1 MNDYS
6 ISFPNLGIYLDY
18 VPKTFQVFG
27 ISIAL
32 YGIIIGCGFFFALLY
47 AQREA
52 KRTGQNPDDYWD
64 LFGWLMVF
72 SILGARI
79 YYVVFAWDFY
89 KDNPISVFQIRNG
102 GLAIYGGVIAGIIT
116 IYVYS
121 KVKKKNFFQMLDTI
135 VPGLLIGQVMGRFG
149 NFTNREAFGEYTD
162 GLFAMRL
169 PINMVRQR
177 EITPLMAEH
186 IMEGIDYIQAH
197 PTFLYESMWN
207 FMVLLMILFFRR
219 YQKHSGELLA
229 LYFIGYG
236 VGRTWIEG
244 LRTDQLLLPVV
255 GLPVSQILAVIL
267 VVLGIFLFVALRCGK
282 LSGNSKKNK

>member
-18 VPKTFQVFG
+18 VPKNFQFFG
-27 ISIAL
+27 ITIAM
-32 YGIIIGCGFFFALLY
+32 YGIIIGCGFLFALLY
-47 AQREA
+47 ATREA
-52 KRTGQNPDDYWD
+52 KRAGQNPDDYWD
-64 LFGWLMVF
+64 LFGWLIVF

-89 KDNPISVFQIRNG
+89 KDNPISIFQIRNG
-102 GLAIYGGVIAGIIT
+102 GLAIYGGVIAGTIT
-116 IYVYS
+116 VYVFS
-121 KVKKKNFFQMLDTI
+121 RIKKKNFFKMLDTI
-135 VPGLLIGQVMGRFG
+135 VPGLLIGQIMGRFG

-169 PINMVRQR
+169 PISMVRQR

-186 IMEGIDYIQAH
+186 ITEGIDYIQVH

-207 FMVLLMILFFRR
+207 LMVLLIILFYRR
-219 YQKHSGELLA
+219 YQKNSGELLA

-236 VGRTWIEG
+236 VGRAWIEG

-267 VVLGIFLFVALRCGK
+267 VIVGILLLWGLKCGK
-282 LSGNSKKNK
+282 VPEIFQKNE